1 MNRTEAMIKVLE
13 TATKPMELD
22 AFYEACQKLNP
33 MDKGESSYRRNM
45 WQIKDHV
52 TKYEQ
57 SGKTYVKLTDMDID
71 SGSFATPKDSSTP
84 EPSNNNETVSRAV
97 SSSERPKG
105 TVEFIDPDSEN
116 FVARYPGSDYIEV
129 RDEYKLIMAHLTV
142 AWEVP
147 ILLEGPKGVGKTM
160 GIQHA
165 CWSKGIPLIQFDCSE
180 NMKRYDMIGRFILK
194 GKGTAQYVLGVL
206 GVAIQIANKLGHC
219 ALVLEEFNALS
230 HNVQITL
237 NQLTD
242 FRRQVH
248 IPELNATFRLAD
260 GCKLSIFATQNPSD
274 YLGVNELNEAVRSR
288 FVEYKMDYPDSIS
301 EQKIINGLST
311 SLAPV
316 EIERVVRLA
325 NDTRAGVDSGEFS
338 YALCPR
344 DLVNFAHVFDRYA
357 QLEGFNREKAK
368 ALAVQVAFV
377 GRFDQITERDT
388 FIKRAESTLNVELG
402 VN

>member
-13 TATKPMELD
+13 ASDKPIELNE
-22 AFYEACQKLNP
+22 FYKACQKLNA

-52 TKYEQ
+52 TKFEQ
-57 SGKTYVKLTDMDID
+57 GGKTYVKLTDMDID
-71 SGSFATPKDSSTP
+71 SGTFATPEKSVSTP
-84 EPSNNNETVSRAV
+84 DTSDTVVKQAV
-97 SSSERPKG
+97 SSSERPKS
-105 TVEFIDPDSEN
+105 TVEFIDPDPDN

-147 ILLEGPKGVGKTM
+147 LLLEGAKGVGKTM

-194 GKGTAQYVLGVL
+194 GKGAAQYVLGIL
-206 GVAIQIANKLGHC
+206 GVAIQIANQLGHC

-230 HNVQITL
+230 HNVQISL

-248 IPELNATFRLAD
+248 IPELNTTFRLAD

-301 EQKIINGLST
+301 EQKIISGLNT
-311 SLAPV
+311 SLAPL
-316 EIERVVRLA
+316 EIERIVSLA
-325 NDTRAGVDSGEFS
+325 NDTRSGVDSGEFS

-344 DLVNFAHVFDRYA
+344 DLVNFAQVFDRYA
-357 QLEGFNREKAK
+357 QLEGFSREKAK
-368 ALAVQVAFV
+368 TLAVRVAFV
-377 GRFDQITERDT
+377 GRFDQATERET
-388 FIKRAESTLNVELG
+388 FIKRAESTLDVDLG